1 MNFTINQFYLFC
13 LTNMIE
19 VLNAFKFQFM
29 SLIISYVV
37 LNLNLII
44 LFNTPIFIGIFS
56 NKSYYFAII
65 NYIDIKL

>member
-19 VLNAFKFQFM
+19 VLNAFKLQFM
-29 SLIISYVV
+29 WLIISYVV

-56 NKSYYFAII
+56 N
-65 NYIDIKL
+65 